1 MYILLYSNLFL
12 EDIFLFIRRFSV
24 FIKAQRLSCLY
35 LPLVGVYY
43 QEALHLFFCLSML
56 ILNYS
61 LVYSGIH
68 SFMITRNSSFY
79 SYSTSWIWLSF
90 LFAVWITLQPMIFPK
105 RPCFDLIPSAGQLWN
120 VQVLVLQILV
130 RVLVNFTASLF
141 PHLFLKYSWNWGEG
155 GNNNMTCCVILNILK
170 KRHSGKAA

>member
-1 MYILLYSNLFL
+1 MFPRQGTELSLSSSTTCYIFFKTIKCIFFYTQIYFL

-90 LFAVWITLQPMIFPK
+90 LFAVWIAHDFPK
-105 RPCFDLIPSAGQLWN
+105 RSMLSILSPQLDSCEMYRCWCCKFRYACLLILLHQYFHIFS
-120 VQVLVLQILV
+120 
-130 RVLVNFTASLF
+130 
-141 PHLFLKYSWNWGEG
+141 
-155 GNNNMTCCVILNILK
+155 
-170 KRHSGKAA
+170 

>member
-1 MYILLYSNLFL
+1 MFPRQGTELSLSSSTTCYIFFKTIKCIFFYTQIYFL

-24 FIKAQRLSCLY
+24 FIKAQLLSCLY

-105 RPCFDLIPSAGQLWN
+105 RPCFDLIPSAGQLLSW
-120 VQVLVLQILV
+120 
-130 RVLVNFTASLF
+130 TAV
-141 PHLFLKYSWNWGEG
+141 KCTGAG
-155 GNNNMTCCVILNILK
+155 
-170 KRHSGKAA
+170 AANLGTRAC